1 MSATCCGVMSA
12 VISGRQLLGGSFPP
26 KRALV
31 RVIPALKYPSS
42 TSAKS
47 KPIMGHWITLITSF
61 WFKPILGVTCE
72 HTISFLD
79 YLQAQR
85 PSQRIAIIWD
95 GASYHRSQE
104 VKDYLQSLNTGRP
117 QPSWQLVC
125 IRFAPNA
132 PEQNPVEDVWL
143 QAKRFLREFYHLC
156 DSFSLTKL
164 LFELV
169 THGRTFNF
177 PKLFKYAVVP
187 QPT

>member
-1 MSATCCGVMSA
+1 MSVFFLDECHLLWGDVCGYIWGKSNRRIEVPIA
-12 VISGRQLLGGSFPP
+12 NERQRQTYYG
-26 KRALV
+26 ALDYFNHEFLTQ
-31 RVIPALKYPSS
+31 AYPIANS
-42 TSAKS
+42 
-47 KPIMGHWITLITSF
+47 
-61 WFKPILGVTCE
+61 E

-85 PSQRIAIIWD
+85 PNQRIAIIWD

-104 VKDYLQSLNTGRP
+104 VKDYLQALNVAP
-117 QPSWQLVC
+117 EQQFWQLTC

-156 DSFSLTKL
+156 DSFSFVKL

-169 THGRTFNF
+169 THGQTFNF
-177 PKLFKYAVVP
+177 PKLFEYAVVP

>member
-1 MSATCCGVMSA
+1 MSVTYYGEMSA
-12 VISGRQLLGGSFPP
+12 VISG
-26 KRALV
+26 V
-31 RVIPALKYPSS
+31 RVIAELVVPIVNERQRQTYYGALDYFNHEFLTQAYPIANS
-42 TSAKS
+42 
-47 KPIMGHWITLITSF
+47 
-61 WFKPILGVTCE
+61 E

-85 PSQRIAIIWD
+85 PNQRIAIIWD
-95 GASYHRSQE
+95 GASYHRSGE
-104 VKDYLQSLNTGRP
+104 VKDYLQALNVAHK
-117 QPSWQLVC
+117 QQFWQLTC

-132 PEQNPVEDVWL
+132 PEQNPVEDAWL

-156 DSFSLTKL
+156 DSFSLVKL

-177 PKLFKYAVVP
+177 PKLFEYAVFP

>member
-1 MSATCCGVMSA
+1 MLQA
-12 VISGRQLLGGSFPP
+12 
-26 KRALV
+26 
-31 RVIPALKYPSS
+31 YPIANS
-42 TSAKS
+42 
-47 KPIMGHWITLITSF
+47 
-61 WFKPILGVTCE
+61 E
-72 HTISFLD
+72 HTISFLN

-85 PSQRIAIIWD
+85 PNQRIAIIWD
-95 GASYHRSQE
+95 GASPDRSQE
-104 VKDYLQSLNTGRP
+104 VKDYLQSLNIVCDQR
-117 QPSWQLVC
+117 SWSLTC

-156 DSFSLTKL
+156 DSFSLVKL